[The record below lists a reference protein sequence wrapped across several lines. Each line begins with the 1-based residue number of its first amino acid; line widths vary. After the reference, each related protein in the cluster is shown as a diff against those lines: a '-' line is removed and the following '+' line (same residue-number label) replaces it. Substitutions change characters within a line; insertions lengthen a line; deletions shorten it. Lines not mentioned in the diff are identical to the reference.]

1 MFAIEHNRTF
11 QFELEWTWYRRMRTI
26 QDPAAIGVLYARYR
40 SLPPEAFREA
50 LSPHLQEATIGQ
62 FLENWSIII
71 RYRDK
76 KPTSYRIPS
85 TQGPWSPLIHL
96 ISTVTSHG

>member
-1 MFAIEHNRTF
+1 
-11 QFELEWTWYRRMRTI
+11 MRTI
-26 QDPAAIGVLYARYR
+26 QDPEAIGVLYARYR
-40 SLPPEAFREA
+40 SLPPEA

-96 ISTVTSHG
+96 ISTATSHG